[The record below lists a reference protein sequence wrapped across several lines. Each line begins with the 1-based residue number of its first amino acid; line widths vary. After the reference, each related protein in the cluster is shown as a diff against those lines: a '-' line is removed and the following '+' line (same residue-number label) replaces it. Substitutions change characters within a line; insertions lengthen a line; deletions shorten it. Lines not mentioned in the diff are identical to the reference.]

1 MRTGLIRWMTLGVLG
16 AALLMQLT
24 PVAAPAQTP
33 PAPPA
38 VAADESPAP
47 AQTDA
52 ATPAGEKSQVSNS
65 QFLRLLRDKNEEPLA
80 LQAAVVRH
88 IPRDADKTSPLVD
101 LVSAVHVGEQAYYKR
116 LNRDFADYDVVLYEL
131 VAPQGTRVPKGGGGR
146 SGSTVSVLQR
156 AMKSM
161 LELEFQLE
169 QIDYTAANLVHAD
182 MSPEQFAESMR
193 RKGESMLGMFL
204 RMMGYAMARQQS
216 AGGASDAE
224 LLFALFDK
232 NRALALKRVLAEQF
246 QDMEGSLLAIE
257 GKDGSTLISERNK
270 VALEVLRKQIEAGH
284 KKIAIFYGAGHMSD
298 FQERLADDFDLK
310 PSGTRWLDAWNLRS
324 K

>member
-1 MRTGLIRWMTLGVLG
+1 MRNQHVPWVVLAAVGVAFLS
-16 AALLMQLT
+16 QFT
-24 PVAAPAQTP
+24 PVAAWARMPEVAVEPA
-33 PAPPA
+33 AA
-38 VAADESPAP
+38 EAADAKPSGEESR
-47 AQTDA
+47 A
-52 ATPAGEKSQVSNS
+52 ANA
-65 QFLRLLRDKNEEPLA
+65 QFLRLLRDEDEAPLA

-88 IPRDADKTSPLVD
+88 VPRDGDKRSPVVD
-101 LVSAVHVGEQAYYKR
+101 LVSAVHVAEGDYYKG
-116 LNRDFADYDVVLYEL
+116 LNRDFNDYDVVLYEL
-131 VAPQGTRVPKGGGGR
+131 VAPQGTRVPKGGGR
-146 SGSTVSVLQR
+146 SQSPVSALQR
-156 AMKSM
+156 GIKTM

-169 QIDYTAANLVHAD
+169 QVDYTAANMVHAD

-193 RKGESMLGMFL
+193 RKGESMLSMFL
-204 RMMGYAMARQQS
+204 RMMGHAMARQQ
-216 AGGASDAE
+216 AGGASDAQ

-257 GKDGSTLISERNK
+257 GKDGSTIISERNK

-298 FQERLADDFDLK
+298 FQKRLADDFDLK
-310 PSGTRWLDAWNLRS
+310 PASTRWLDAWNLRS